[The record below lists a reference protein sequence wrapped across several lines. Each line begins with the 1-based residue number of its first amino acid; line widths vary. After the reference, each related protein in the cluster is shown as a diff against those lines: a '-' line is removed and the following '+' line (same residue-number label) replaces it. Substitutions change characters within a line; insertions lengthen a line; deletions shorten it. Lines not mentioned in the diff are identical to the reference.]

1 MKPDLELTSVP
12 AWAATVQKP
21 EADLTGRYWSLVS
34 FGPDAEAVVADWT
47 TQITAHRPDA
57 GLTVHTLAV
66 DADAAAAEAVS
77 ADLAEALV
85 GWRLMVAGPADV
97 CLRLRAHALRCGV
110 ADDEMVVASTT
121 VQARD
126 VICVHCSTR
135 TRTDVA
141 MEGVVPCVGCG
152 RNLLVYYHVSR
163 LKGAHLGFMV
173 DAESVAS

>member
-12 AWAATVQKP
+12 AWAAAPQQP
-21 EADLTGRYWSLVS
+21 EADLTGRYWTVVS
-34 FGPDAEAVVADWT
+34 FGADAQAVVADWT
-47 TQITAHRPDA
+47 AQITARFPGADV
-57 GLTVHTLAV
+57 TVHTLAV
-66 DADAAAAEAVS
+66 DADEAAAEAVS

-110 ADDEMVVASTT
+110 ADDEIVVASTT
-121 VQARD
+121 VRLRD
-126 VICVHCSTR
+126 VVCVHCGTR
-135 TRTDVA
+135 THTDVA
-141 MEGVVPCVGCG
+141 IEGVVPCAGCD

-173 DAESVAS
+173 DAEAVSS